1 MIEANARTFP
11 TLATPIRKQVPCA
24 HRAGLDAVAG
34 CVRGSRCGGLE
45 DGGYVEP
52 SGLIAISS
60 LMLAGIAVTMYVGD
74 KANTIGTRIATGMA
88 EGSSLSIGVR
98 KAMLYQMWLPYEA
111 TYTIVAGVMM
121 ITQLELAGQVSNEGV
136 KLLAQFCAFVAGVTT
151 AFGFVVIPAGLL
163 QYRAK
168 LRRTERGRA

>member
-1 MIEANARTFP
+1 MSDFT
-11 TLATPIRKQVPCA
+11 
-24 HRAGLDAVAG
+24 
-34 CVRGSRCGGLE
+34 
-45 DGGYVEP
+45 
-52 SGLIAISS
+52 GLIAISS